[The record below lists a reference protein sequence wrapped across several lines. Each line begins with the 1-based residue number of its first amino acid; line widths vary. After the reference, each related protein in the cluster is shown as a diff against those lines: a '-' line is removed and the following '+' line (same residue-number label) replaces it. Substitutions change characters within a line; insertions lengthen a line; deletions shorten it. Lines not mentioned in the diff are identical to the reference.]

1 VIEEIE
7 EQGLFEVIKTGIIDV
22 INDVSCL
29 YTIRINA
36 RDESNFL
43 SICQLNSPDTA
54 SLPNVFVAV
63 QLAPLLVEY
72 CVLTLPKEYSL
83 ISM

>member
-1 VIEEIE
+1 MIEEIE
-7 EQGLFEVIKTGIIDV
+7 EQGLFDVIKTGIIDV

-43 SICQLNSPDTA
+43 SICQLKSPDTA
-54 SLPNVFVAV
+54 SLPNVLVAV

-72 CVLTLPKEYSL
+72 
-83 ISM
+83 